1 MNSIGD
7 IAQLITAI
15 VLAFNC
21 WQSWSNGKKA
31 NKIAEGIHTIKENV
45 LVVEKATNSM
55 KDALVQATAKASL
68 AEGTA
73 AGLAQGRAEQRETP
87 GS

>member
-1 MNSIGD
+1 MDSIGE

-45 LVVEKATNSM
+45 ITVEKATNSM
-55 KDALVQATAKASL
+55 KDALVAATAKASL

-73 AGLAQGRAEQRETP
+73 AGIKLGRAEPREP
-87 GS
+87 SGG

>member
-1 MNSIGD
+1 MDSIGE

-45 LVVEKATNSM
+45 ITVEKATNSM
-55 KDALVQATAKASL
+55 KDALVAATAKASL

-73 AGLAQGRAEQRETP
+73 AGLKQGREEPRNTS
-87 GS
+87 GG